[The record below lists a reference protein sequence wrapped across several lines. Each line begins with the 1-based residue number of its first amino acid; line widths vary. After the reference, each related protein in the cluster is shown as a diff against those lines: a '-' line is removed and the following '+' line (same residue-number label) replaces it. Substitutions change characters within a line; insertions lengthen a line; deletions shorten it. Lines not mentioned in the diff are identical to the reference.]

1 MAQFQDHDAYI
12 QTDTRI
18 LTLQIKTASRRVWRR
33 YPFYTKQGAA
43 RKRSDVYAFV
53 AMDVGKILWVRGDDP
68 VIRPASTHI
77 PINRFKENDEKVN
90 MQKVLASFA

>member
-1 MAQFQDHDAYI
+1 
-12 QTDTRI
+12 
-18 LTLQIKTASRRVWRR
+18 
-33 YPFYTKQGAA
+33 
-43 RKRSDVYAFV
+43 
-53 AMDVGKILWVRGDDP
+53 MDVGKILWVRGDDP